1 MIEVITSLTGGKDEL
16 RSQPKF
22 DVKYTAYVDNLEMSD
37 TWTIK
42 QAYDKFKSPRRNSRV
57 PKILSHQY
65 SDEDYTLWIDANIE
79 LISDPHRLIDELEDY
94 DILIFKHGTRDCLYD
109 EARICA
115 VGGLDDPETI
125 IEQVKGYE
133 DRGFAKHKGLAEC
146 NFIFRRN
153 NERVEA
159 FNNAWWSEH
168 CRHSVRDQISF
179 MYAVDKTG
187 VKVKMINLP
196 FEGDDMEANRGDY
209 FKIKAHITP
218 RNDEK
223 N

>member
-1 MIEVITSLTGGKDEL
+1 MIEVITCLTGGKDDLIE
-16 RSQPKF
+16 QPKF
-22 DVKYTAYVDNLEMSD
+22 DVKYTAYLDDLKMSD
-37 TWTIK
+37 TWTVK
-42 QAYDKFKSPRRNSRV
+42 KAYDRFNSPRRNSRV

-65 SDEDYTLWIDANIE
+65 SNEDYTLWIDGSIE
-79 LISDPHRLIDELEDY
+79 LISDPHRLIEEIEDY
-94 DILIFKHGTRDCLYD
+94 DILVFKHTRDCLYD

-115 VGGLDDPETI
+115 VAGLDDPETI

-146 NFIFRRN
+146 GFIFRKN

-168 CRHSVRDQISF
+168 CRHSVRDQLSF
-179 MYAVDKTG
+179 MYAVDKSG
-187 VKVKMINLP
+187 VKVKFLKVP
-196 FEGDDMEANRGDY
+196 YEGDEVEAHRGDY
-209 FKIKAHITP
+209 FKIKAHKTP